1 MAALGPL
8 GVAGGRGG
16 PSPWKA
22 KMVAAPIIHEGEEE
36 EGEGATAK
44 DKEMYKEVYVR
55 SSGGAA
61 AVPGDESG
69 ISHVRYCIF

>member
-1 MAALGPL
+1 MAALSPL

-22 KMVAAPIIHEGEEE
+22 KARVVAAPIIHEGEEE
-36 EGEGATAK
+36 EGVGAMAK
-44 DKEMYKEVYVR
+44 DKEVYVR

-61 AVPGDESG
+61 AVAGDDSG